1 MSLTKQNLLHL
12 QLGSVNAFISFQA
25 SSFTRHLQRIRR
37 SVTTRLAIHTRFR
50 QIFDTLLRYNLSVVW
65 KNLSR
70 LEMVRNISLQMVVET
85 TMLKARCTLCD
96 IKSCHLA
103 DFKQWISPGL
113 QRKKTPISTICRY
126 ATVFFVVA
134 ILFLV
139 KQFSQTHLL
148 DSITRNTALHTWL
161 PVNHLTSNA
170 PIDLN
175 HFKTSSLIRSCFFF
189 LTNFN
194 FNYSTNELYW
204 FVLVNLQLFCC

>member
-50 QIFDTLLRYNLSVVW
+50 QIFDTLLGYNLSVVW

-126 ATVFFVVA
+126 VTVFFCCCYS
-134 ILFLV
+134 LFSETIFPNAFV
-139 KQFSQTHLL
+139 GFNNKKHGFAHL
-148 DSITRNTALHTWL
+148 IACQ
-161 PVNHLTSNA
+161 
-170 PIDLN
+170 
-175 HFKTSSLIRSCFFF
+175 SSHIKRADWSKSL
-189 LTNFN
+189 
-194 FNYSTNELYW
+194 
-204 FVLVNLQLFCC
+204 